1 MSEILHIHKPLMP
14 ELIRRIREKLIEIYT
29 FGKDSKKTIDELSD
43 RCDKLKNLLRDMRS
57 YNRVMVLDYEDFL
70 DELHRQA
77 KTLVRSSCMIERTK
91 YIEKTRERSLKFQKS
106 VIPFVRDQGYQGRDS
121 RTGLIRQQEGKTV
134 AEYMMLIFNI

>member
-57 YNRVMVLDYEDFL
+57 YNRVMVRDYEDFL
-70 DELHRQA
+70 DELHR
-77 KTLVRSSCMIERTK
+77 
-91 YIEKTRERSLKFQKS
+91 
-106 VIPFVRDQGYQGRDS
+106 
-121 RTGLIRQQEGKTV
+121 
-134 AEYMMLIFNI
+134 